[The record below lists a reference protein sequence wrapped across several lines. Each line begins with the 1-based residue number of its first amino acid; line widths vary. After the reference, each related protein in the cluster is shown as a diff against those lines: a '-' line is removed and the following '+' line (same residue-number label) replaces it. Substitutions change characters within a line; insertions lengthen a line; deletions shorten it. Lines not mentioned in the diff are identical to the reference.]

1 MVVGPP
7 EVAMA
12 APSAVAQARLE
23 APDEASAM
31 RLAHRKRLPVL
42 VTSQTS
48 ETTQV
53 WAQPDGQ
60 FRMTLYSAPERMR
73 DAAGEWIAVDLT
85 LERKDDGSIGPKAH
99 PRGLKL
105 SGKRSTDS
113 DSLVELGVGADTVSV
128 GWRGA
133 LPAPKLD
140 GATATY
146 TDVQAGVDLVVQ
158 ARPTG
163 FEYSLVVKD
172 KAALAKVGKVSMPW
186 SGAAVTSA
194 SANGLQA
201 RSALGSS
208 VSLPAAEMWDARR
221 STKTGDPA
229 FRAPVGVTTELN
241 GSGGSDLVLTPD
253 RAFLDDPGLTFP
265 VTIDP
270 AVDLNPVYDAFIQN
284 TYNTNQSAST
294 ELKLGYS
301 DDSGDSCGS
310 GCVARSL
317 LRFQQ
322 PAALENAS
330 VGTATLHLYN
340 SHSWSCTAMQWE
352 SWRVSNA
359 DTSNTWANQPSWIER
374 AGLSTQTK
382 GYSGC
387 SAGGVEISVKPIFQ
401 YVADTSS
408 ETMAKI
414 GLKASSEGNHNSWK
428 KFNSSEAASSRPYVE
443 LTYNHKPNVPTA
455 LAIDSCYTACS
466 SPATV
471 SSGTPTIK
479 ATFTDPD
486 SSTMRAEFEVYN
498 SAHTVSWGKS
508 GTTVTG
514 VTSGSTRSWKIVPPS
529 GYSKLPDAAYAYR
542 VRGCETWNGAALCG
556 DWSGWFAFTVNT
568 AMPTL
573 PTVTGTPYTER
584 STGVWNGGPG
594 IQGDFTFGPNAAT
607 SVLEYVYQLNDGDA
621 VTVPAGV
628 KGSEMLTANQQT
640 VSTNTTGFVGGDS
653 SVISRNA
660 TMGHLAAGSLQ
671 VAPAATAGTDAGNQ
685 GDTFGSLG
693 VDDYSG
699 LAVGM
704 LGGHR
709 YTVSG
714 WIYVPA
720 STGLATIGTYGASRG
735 LRIMGFARVGTGS
748 YLTYSSNKASVTN
761 GWQWLSMTMSVPTGA
776 TEAFVRLY
784 NGFSA
789 GQTSKVVYWD
799 DLSLKEVTGTTTVA
813 GITPTVEGP
822 NTLAVQSRTT
832 SGLTSDKRYYEFL
845 VRPAAGA
852 ENYWSLDQRTDPAPS
867 EPDNNYPLKM
877 STQGASWSET
887 GKAGASALTLDGTG
901 DLSSAG
907 PVLETTNAAG
917 FSVAVWARLDPDKPI
932 TGTHAVL
939 SQAGTN
945 TDAFRIELRDDVL
958 DLDGD
963 GTKDP
968 SWCFSLQPTD
978 STSATTRQS
987 VCTTDFVIPGDWVHL
1002 GAVYDQAAGT
1012 MTLYVNGG
1020 SILGGSEVQQAYASA
1035 MWAAN
1040 GVFTVGRAWQGANV
1054 DRFAGELD
1062 EVYTKQ
1068 RALNAREMALW
1079 ASQL

>member
-1 MVVGPP
+1 
-7 EVAMA
+7 
-12 APSAVAQARLE
+12 
-23 APDEASAM
+23 M
-31 RLAHRKRLPVL
+31 RLAYRKRLPVL

-48 ETTQV
+48 ETTEV

-60 FRMTLYSAPERMR
+60 FRMTLHSAPERMR
-73 DAAGEWIAVDLT
+73 DAAGKWIPVDLT
-85 LERKDDGSIGPKAH
+85 MEPKADGSIGPKAH

-113 DSLVELGVGADTVSV
+113 ESLVELGADGDKVSV
-128 GWRGA
+128 GWRGP
-133 LPAPKLD
+133 LPTPKLS
-140 GATATY
+140 GVTATY
-146 TDVQAGVDLVVQ
+146 AEVRAGVDLMVQ

-172 KAALAKVGKVSMPW
+172 KSALAGLGKVSMPW
-186 SGAAVTSA
+186 SGAAVTSV
-194 SANGLQA
+194 SADGLQA
-201 RSALGSS
+201 RSALGSA
-208 VSLPAAEMWDARR
+208 VSLPPAEMWDARR
-221 STKTGDPA
+221 SPKTGDPA
-229 FRAPVGVTTELN
+229 VRAPVGVTTELN

-253 RAFLDDPGLTFP
+253 RGFLDDPGLTFP

-301 DDSGDSCGS
+301 DDSDGGCGS

-322 PAALENAS
+322 PSALENAA

-340 SHSWSCTAMQWE
+340 SHSWSCTEMQWE
-352 SWRVSNA
+352 SWRVSQA
-359 DTSNTWANQPSWIER
+359 DTSYTWANQPSWIER

-387 SAGGVEISVKPIFQ
+387 SAGGVEISVKSIFQ
-401 YVADTSS
+401 YVADTSG

-414 GLKASSEGNHNSWK
+414 GLKASSESNHNSWK
-428 KFNSSEAASSRPYVE
+428 KFNSSEASSSRPYVE

-455 LAIDSCYTACS
+455 QAIDSCYTACS

-498 SAHTVSWGKS
+498 SAHTISWGKS

-514 VTSGSTRSWKIVPPS
+514 VTSGSTRSWKVVPPS

-556 DWSGWFAFTVNT
+556 DWSGWFSFTVST

-573 PTVTGTPYTER
+573 PTVSSSLYQER
-584 STGVWNGGPG
+584 PTGVWSGGPG
-594 IQGDFTFGPNAAT
+594 IPGVFTFGPNQTAN
-607 SVLEYVYQLNDGDA
+607 VLEYTYSLNDGQNI
-621 VTVPAGV
+621 TVPAGSP
-628 KGSEMLTANQQT
+628 GSQMLTANQQT
-640 VSTNTTGFVGGDS
+640 VSTDLTGFVSAAS
-653 SVISRNA
+653 STAIRSA
-660 TMGHLAAGSLQ
+660 TLGHNAAGSVQ
-671 VAPAATAGTDAGNQ
+671 VAPGTTVSGNGAD
-685 GDTFGSLG
+685 GDTYVTVGGDYGAMRLG
-693 VDDYSG
+693 
-699 LAVGM
+699 M
-704 LGGHR
+704 QGGRR

-720 STGLATIGTYGASRG
+720 ATGLATTGSFGEPRG
-735 LRIMGFARVGTGS
+735 LRVTGYARVGTS
-748 YLTYSSNKASVTN
+748 AYYVYKSEKASVTN

-776 TEAFVRLY
+776 TEAFIRLY
-784 NGFSA
+784 NGYA
-789 GQTSKVVYWD
+789 TGQTSKVVYWD
-799 DLSLKEVTGTTTVA
+799 DISLREVTGTTTTVTV
-813 GITPTVEGP
+813 TPADEGP
-822 NTLAVQSRTT
+822 NKLAVQSRTT

-845 VRPAAGA
+845 VRPPAGT

-867 EPDNNYPLKM
+867 EPDNNYPLAR
-877 STQGASWSET
+877 STQGTSWSDT
-887 GKAGASALTLDGTG
+887 GKVGASALTVDGTG
-901 DLSSAG
+901 DLHTGG
-907 PVLETTNAAG
+907 PVLDTTNAAG
-917 FSVAVWARLDPDKPI
+917 FSVALWARLDPDKPI
-932 TGTHAVL
+932 TGTQSVM

-945 TDAFRIELRDDVL
+945 TAAFRIELRTDVL

-963 GTKDP
+963 GTTDP

-978 STSATTRQS
+978 GTNAATRQS
-987 VCTTDFVIPGDWVHL
+987 TCTTDFVIPGDWVHL
-1002 GAVYDQAAGT
+1002 GAVYDKAAGT
-1012 MTLYVNGG
+1012 MKLYVNGG
-1020 SILGGSEVQQAYASA
+1020 FVLGGTEVEQAYAPA

-1040 GVFTVGRAWQGANV
+1040 GAFTVGRAWQGADV
-1054 DRFAGELD
+1054 DRFTGELD

-1068 RALNAREMALW
+1068 RALNAEEMAFW